1 MYPNVCTLDDD
12 IHTPGLGVTCLKGK
26 PPSKAKQSKAKQSKA
41 KQPKAKKPKAKQSKA
56 KQPKAKKPKAKK
68 RKRTPAGAPTVG
80 AKKAKRH
87 GCNIC
92 PHAFVTAASL
102 ENHKEKHVPNEEK
115 RYQCKQR
122 GCLQKFA
129 LDAVFQRHTARN
141 HPKMHPC
148 LVGTRTV
155 TTVANERVMSGFS
168 TKVDWTCCDS
178 KSKLP
183 PWHITRTVLPDA
195 AAAEDGDVV
204 TCETGE
210 GEGGS
215 SVSAGVAGV
224 VEGSIPRDALALVLA
239 VAV

>member
-1 MYPNVCTLDDD
+1 MCANVCRLDDD

-41 KQPKAKKPKAKQSKA
+41 KKPKAKQPKA
-56 KQPKAKKPKAKK
+56 KQPKAKKSKAKK
-68 RKRTPAGAPTVG
+68 RKRTPVETPTEG
-80 AKKAKRH
+80 AKKAKQH
-87 GCNIC
+87 GCDTC
-92 PHAFVTAASL
+92 DHSFVAAASL
-102 ENHKEKHVPNEEK
+102 ENHKEKHVPDEEK

-155 TTVANERVMSGFS
+155 TTVANERVKSGFS

-224 VEGSIPRDALALVLA
+224 VEGSLPGVAA
-239 VAV
+239 VAVAV